1 MYKINTIIQMK
12 FRKEY
17 DSIGKINVPNDKF
30 WGASTERSKKF
41 FDIGEILVKKNLIKS
56 IAIIKKAAAIVHKKD
71 NQINSKIA
79 NAIIIASNEVI
90 SGKLDSNFPLKVWQ
104 TGSGTQTNMNVNEVI
119 SNRAIKYLGGKMGSK
134 KPVHPND
141 HVNKS
146 QSTNDVFPTAM
157 HIAIALET
165 KNKLLPSLNLLNK
178 ELKNKVKKFK
188 KIIKI
193 GRTHLQDATPLT
205 LGQEFSGYQSQ
216 LEDCINRIKIAIKE
230 IYFLA
235 QGGTAVG
242 TGINTKKNF
251 DKKICKEISKLTK
264 IKFKPSNN
272 KFAALAA
279 HDSIVNFSGTLN
291 TTAVCLLKI
300 ANDIRFLGSGPRAG
314 YGELTLPSNEP
325 GSSIMPGK
333 VNPTQSE
340 AVTMVCVKVIG
351 NHTGITIAG
360 SQGQFE
366 LNVFKPLIA
375 HNILQSIDLI
385 SDSSKNF
392 ARYCVKGI
400 KANKDK
406 IKKDLDN
413 SLMLV
418 TALAPKIGYD
428 QAASI
433 AKKALKNNTTLKT
446 EIVKS
451 GLMSEKE
458 YHKIVNPK
466 KMIYPE

>member
-1 MYKINTIIQMK
+1 MK
-12 FRKEY
+12 LRKEF
-17 DSIGKINVPNDKF
+17 DSIGSINVPSDKY
-30 WGASTERSKKF
+30 WGASTQRSKKY
-41 FDIGEILVKKNLIKS
+41 FDIGEFLVRPTLIKS
-56 IAIIKKAAAIVHKKD
+56 IAIIKKAAAIVHTKEK
-71 NQINSKIA
+71 QILPNISK
-79 NAIIIASNEVI
+79 AIIKASNEVI
-90 SGKLDSNFPLKVWQ
+90 SGKLDNHFPLKVWQ

-119 SNRAIKYLGGKMGSK
+119 ANRAIEILGGKKGSK

-165 KNKLLPSLNLLNK
+165 KKKLLPALELLNK
-178 ELKNKVKKFK
+178 ELKKKASKFK
-188 KIIKI
+188 KIIKV
-193 GRTHLQDATPLT
+193 GRTHLQDATPLS

-216 LEDCINRIKIAIKE
+216 LQDCISRIKNALNE

-242 TGINTKKNF
+242 TGINSKKGF
-251 DKKICKEISKLTK
+251 DKKIINQIKK
-264 IKFKPSNN
+264 ITRIPFKPTKN

-279 HDSIVNFSGTLN
+279 HDEIVNFSGTLN
-291 TTAVCLLKI
+291 TTAVCLMKI

-314 YGELTLPSNEP
+314 YGELILPANEP

-351 NHTGITIAG
+351 NHNGITMAG
-360 SQGQFE
+360 SHGHFE

-375 HNILQSIDLI
+375 HNILQSIDLL

-392 ARYCVKGI
+392 ALYCIKGI
-400 KANKDK
+400 KADKVK
-406 IKKDLDN
+406 IKDYLDN

-428 QAASI
+428 KAAKI
-433 AKKALKNNTTLKT
+433 AKSALKNGTTLKS
-446 EIVKS
+446 EALKS
-451 GLMSEKE
+451 GLIDEKE
-458 YHKIVNPK
+458 YDKIVDPK
-466 KMIYPE
+466 KMIYPT

>member
-1 MYKINTIIQMK
+1 MYKINEIIQMK
-12 FRKEY
+12 FRNEY
-17 DSIGKINVPNDKF
+17 DSIGNIKVPNDKY

-41 FDIGEILVKKNLIKS
+41 FDIGEIYVQKNLIKS

-71 NQINSKIA
+71 KQINSKIA
-79 NAIIIASNEVI
+79 NAIIKASNDVI
-90 SGKLDSNFPLKVWQ
+90 SDKLQDNFPLKVWQ

-119 SNRAIKYLGGKMGSK
+119 SNRAIKYLGGKLGSK

-165 KNKLLPSLNLLNK
+165 NKKLLPSLNLLNK
-178 ELKNKVKKFK
+178 ELKKKIKKFK
-188 KIIKI
+188 NIIKV

-216 LEDCINRIKIAIKE
+216 LQDCINRIKIAVKE

-251 DKKICKEISKLTK
+251 DKKICRVISKLTR
-264 IKFKPSNN
+264 INFKPSKN

-392 ARYCVKGI
+392 AKYCVKGI
-400 KANKDK
+400 KANKEK
-406 IKKDLDN
+406 IKKDLNN

-428 QAASI
+428 KAAEI
-433 AKKALKNNTTLKT
+433 AKKALKNNTTLKD
-446 EIVKS
+446 EIIKS
-451 GLMSEKE
+451 GLMNESE
-458 YHKIVNPK
+458 YYKIVDPR
-466 KMIYPE
+466 KMIQPA